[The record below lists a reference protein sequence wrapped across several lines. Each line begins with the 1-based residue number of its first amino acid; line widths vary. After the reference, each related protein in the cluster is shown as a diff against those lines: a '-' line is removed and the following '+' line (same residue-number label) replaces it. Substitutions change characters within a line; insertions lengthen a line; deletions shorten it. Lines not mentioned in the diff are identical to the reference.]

1 MKTYYVYILK
11 CSDGSYY
18 IGITNNVE
26 RRVYEHQAGLVPKC
40 YTHNRWPLKCVFAQD
55 FNDVG
60 LAIQT
65 EKQIKVWS
73 RKKKEALIRG
83 DYKNLKILAK
93 RPASR
98 LRFQRR
104 TSA

>member
-18 IGITNNVE
+18 TGITNYLE
-26 RRVYEHQAGLVPKC
+26 KRIYEHQAGLVSKC
-40 YTHNRWPLKCVFAQD
+40 YTHNRRPLKCVYSAD

-60 LAIQT
+60 LAIQS
-65 EKQIKVWS
+65 EKQIKGWG
-73 RKKKEALIRG
+73 RKKKEALIKG

-93 RPASR
+93 RPTSR
-98 LRFQRR
+98 RRRSRR
-104 TSA
+104 TSV